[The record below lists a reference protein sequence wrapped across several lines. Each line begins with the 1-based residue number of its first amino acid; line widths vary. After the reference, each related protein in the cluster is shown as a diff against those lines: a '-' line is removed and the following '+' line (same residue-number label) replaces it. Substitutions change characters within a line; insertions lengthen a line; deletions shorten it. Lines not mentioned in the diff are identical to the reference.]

1 LKRPLPC
8 ALLIVLLVL
17 LVPPAWSTP
26 AAERPPAP
34 ATVGAWRVTDCLGRT
49 LTFEKIPERIL
60 LAGRATVLIVDA
72 VYMFPDARDRV
83 VGVGVTN
90 QGLGDFFPVLDKGS
104 ARKARFENS
113 AGPEQLAGLHPDL
126 VILKSFM
133 KERLGDSL
141 VSIGIPVLYV
151 DLETPAAFASDIRM
165 LGDLFQDPA
174 RAAFITAYYESRVR
188 SVQKSTAGV
197 SRPSALVVQ
206 YSERDGAAAI
216 SVPPASWIQT
226 LLVEAAGGEPV
237 WAASGTGTGAGSGW
251 NKVSAEQ
258 AAAWKPAH
266 TLVVSYQVPAVEA
279 AAALARSGTW
289 RGTLHPFPADF
300 HSWDQADSRWILGL
314 QWTAKTLHPELFAG
328 LDLEA
333 EVRSFYGQLYGL
345 DGATIETVILP
356 RVEGALA
363 AR

>member
-1 LKRPLPC
+1 MKRTILC
-8 ALLIVLLVL
+8 ALSLVL
-17 LVPPAWSTP
+17 LVPLSWSNP

-49 LTFEKIPERIL
+49 LVFEKIPERIL

-83 VGVGVTN
+83 VGVGVTD
-90 QGLGDFFPVLDKGS
+90 QGLGDFFPVLDRGS

-113 AGPEQLAGLHPDL
+113 AGPEQLAGLRPDL
-126 VILKSFM
+126 VILKSYM
-133 KERLGDSL
+133 KERLGDRL

-151 DLETPAAFASDIRM
+151 DLETPAAFAADIRM

-174 RAAFITAYYESRVR
+174 RSVFINTYYESRVR
-188 SVQKSTAGV
+188 AVQRKTAGV

-237 WAASGTGTGAGSGW
+237 WTASGAGSGW
-251 NKVSAEQ
+251 SKVSAEQ
-258 AAAWKPAH
+258 AAAWEPAH
-266 TLVVSYQVPAVEA
+266 TLVVSYQKPAVEA
-279 AAALARSGTW
+279 VAALGRSGTW
-289 RGTLHPFPADF
+289 RGTLHAFPADF

-314 QWTAKTLHPELFAG
+314 QWTARTLHPELFAG
-328 LDLEA
+328 LDLGA
-333 EVRSFYGQLYGL
+333 EVRSFYEELYGL
-345 DGATIETVILP
+345 DRTTVETVILP
-356 RVEGALA
+356 RLERALA
-363 AR
+363 AQ